1 MTSSNFDV
9 EKGEEAPQLGDCFDS
24 AGKLLEGGGG
34 GSLGDCGPVTGIA
47 RKDCNWKM
55 NYHVEGKQQSPM
67 EIVVMKDGKELKL
80 GKDVNAQVTGDS
92 INLSVINP
100 RRDKSGIYTVIVK
113 NAQGQSSKD
122 ILVNIM
128 DKPTPPGLATNS
140 IFFCFLFVKTH

>member
-1 MTSSNFDV
+1 MRRPRAAAVVTSSNFDV

-92 INLSVINP
+92 INLSVINSIQNYLMRSP
-100 RRDKSGIYTVIVK
+100 HIHAFKER
-113 NAQGQSSKD
+113 
-122 ILVNIM
+122 
-128 DKPTPPGLATNS
+128 KP
-140 IFFCFLFVKTH
+140 